1 MAFPNSLGNISN
13 FTFHFAKHVLCETG
27 NFYKTVLNV
36 NIVFLKNPKNIHLKL
51 YFLLWEVMT
60 KENILK
66 KKNPNDKR
74 HLNTSKISSEM

>member
-13 FTFHFAKHVLCETG
+13 FTFHFAKHLCETG

-36 NIVFLKNPKNIHLKL
+36 NIVFQKNPKNIRLKL
-51 YFLLWEVMT
+51 YFLLREVMT

-66 KKNPNDKR
+66 KKNPNPKR
-74 HLNTSKISSEM
+74 HLNTSKISSNM